1 MKLGELAAQLGC
13 TLEGDA
19 ECQIHG
25 VAGIEKARAGEVT
38 FLSNPKYAKELT
50 KTLASAALV
59 DEKTKIER
67 QSGLPP
73 LAALRS
79 RNPYYDFARTIELFF
94 APATYAP
101 GIHPTAIVAKSAK
114 IGSEAHIGPYC
125 FIDEGV
131 QVGQRA
137 VLHSFVTIYRNARIG
152 DDFLAHSQ
160 TVVREGCTIGN
171 RVILQNG
178 AVLGADGFGFAKRSD
193 GHWHKIMQNAPVVIE
208 DDVEIQANACI
219 DRATVGETRIRR
231 GSKIDDLVLVGHACE
246 VGEDSILCGQ
256 VGLAGSTMVGKQV
269 ILAGQ
274 VGSAGHLDIG
284 DGVVVTAQS
293 GLYTD
298 APPGTMWSGTPAM
311 ETKLHRRVF
320 AALKRLP
327 EIHRKLFGVSGEAE
341 REESTTP

>member
-1 MKLGELAAQLGC
+1 MKLGELAARLGC

-19 ECQIHG
+19 GLEIHG

-38 FLSNPKYAKELT
+38 FLSNPKYARELG
-50 KTLASAALV
+50 KTLASAAFV
-59 DEKTKIER
+59 DEKASIER
-67 QSGLPP
+67 QPGLPS

-79 RNPYYDFARTIELFF
+79 RNPYYDFARAIELFF

-101 GIHPTAIVAKSAK
+101 AIHPTAIIAASAK
-114 IGSEAHIGPYC
+114 IGEGAHIGPYC
-125 FIDEGV
+125 FVDEGA
-131 QVGQRA
+131 QIGRRA

-178 AVLGADGFGFAKRSD
+178 AVIGADGFGFAKRSD
-193 GHWHKIMQNAPVVIE
+193 GRWHKIMQNAPVVIE

-231 GSKIDDLVLVGHACE
+231 GAKIDDLVLVGHACE

-256 VGLAGSTMVGKQV
+256 VGLAGSTTVGKQV

-284 DGVVVTAQS
+284 DGVVATAQS

-298 APPGTMWSGTPAM
+298 APAGTMWSGTPAM

-327 EIHRKLFGVSGEAE
+327 EIHRKIFGVSGEAE
-341 REESTTP
+341 REESTRP